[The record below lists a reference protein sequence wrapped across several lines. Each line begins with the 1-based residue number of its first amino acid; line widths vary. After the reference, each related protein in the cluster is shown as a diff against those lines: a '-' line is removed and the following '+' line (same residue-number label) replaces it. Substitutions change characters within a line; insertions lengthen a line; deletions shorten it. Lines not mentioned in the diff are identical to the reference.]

1 MNRILRSR
9 EALVLILLF
18 ALVGLIGAINPN
30 FLRARTLLNVVN
42 SSLILVLIA
51 IGEMFVVVT
60 GGIDVSVGA
69 ITGLSAVILGTSL
82 NAGVPLPLA
91 ILLTLLTGLV
101 AGSVNSVG
109 ITFFRVPPIIMTL
122 GTLGVYRGLML
133 IITGGSWI
141 ETIPPNIKAMAG
153 WSLLGV
159 RVFAWAV
166 LLIAILVT
174 LLVRRLRQA
183 RYLYAVGDNKD
194 GAYLLGIPVKA
205 TLFAAYALA
214 GLFAGAA
221 AVIFV
226 AQIGFVPMQTGNGQE
241 LKAIAAVVLGG
252 VNLTGGVGS
261 PISAVIGAVFLTAID
276 SMLVFL
282 KVPGFWNNAFGGAI
296 LLIAVYVDY
305 RIRRTLDARQ
315 RQIRAQVR
323 ASKAPEIRPRPVT
336 EEAR

>member
-18 ALVGLIGAINPN
+18 VLVALIGAINPN
-30 FLRARTLLNVVN
+30 FLRARSLLNVVN

-141 ETIPPNIKAMAG
+141 ETIPPNIKAMAS

-159 RVFAWAV
+159 RVFAWVV
-166 LLIAILVT
+166 LLIAILAT

-261 PISAVIGAVFLTAID
+261 PISAVIGALFLTAID

-323 ASKAPEIRPRPVT
+323 ASKMPEIRPQPVT

>member
-9 EALVLILLF
+9 EALVLILL
-18 ALVGLIGAINPN
+18 AVLVALIGAINPN
-30 FLRARTLLNVVN
+30 FLQARTLLNVVN

-91 ILLTLLTGLV
+91 ILLALLTGLV

-141 ETIPPNIKAMAG
+141 ETIPPNIKAMAS

-159 RVFAWAV
+159 RVFAWVV
-166 LLIAILVT
+166 LIIAILAT

-183 RYLYAVGDNKD
+183 RYLYAVGDNKN
-194 GAYLLGIPVKA
+194 GAYLLGIPVKS

-261 PISAVIGAVFLTAID
+261 PISAVIGALFLTAID

-323 ASKAPEIRPRPVT
+323 ASKMPEIRPQPAT

>member
-18 ALVGLIGAINPN
+18 VLVALIGAINPN

-141 ETIPPNIKAMAG
+141 ETIPPNIKAMAS

-159 RVFAWAV
+159 RVFAWVV
-166 LLIAILVT
+166 LLIAILAT

-261 PISAVIGAVFLTAID
+261 PISAVIGALFLTAID

-323 ASKAPEIRPRPVT
+323 ASKMPEIRPQPVT